1 MFLISHLQDLNIRN
15 NCQISFY
22 VEKLYGN
29 VDSKRLNISHTKSP
43 IKSINSLSENFNW
56 LTLLGHN
63 KSVLNEKLHF
73 MQNLGLGKQLS
84 MIKQMQISDTPINLL
99 NLFHAID
106 LFRYPRKTTENLRI
120 SEVFRGYRKW

>member
-1 MFLISHLQDLNIRN
+1 
-15 NCQISFY
+15 
-22 VEKLYGN
+22 
-29 VDSKRLNISHTKSP
+29 
-43 IKSINSLSENFNW
+43 
-56 LTLLGHN
+56 
-63 KSVLNEKLHF
+63 

-120 SEVFRGYRKW
+120 SEVFRGYRK